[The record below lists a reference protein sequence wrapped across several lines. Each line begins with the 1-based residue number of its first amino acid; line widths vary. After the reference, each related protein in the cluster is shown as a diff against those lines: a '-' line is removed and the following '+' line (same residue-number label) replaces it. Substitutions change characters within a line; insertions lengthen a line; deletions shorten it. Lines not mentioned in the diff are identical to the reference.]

1 MQIEMNQIWD
11 NYNKYLKNQEY
22 FWITMIYVIYLMKQM
37 KMVVV
42 ILNKMN

>member
-22 FWITMIYVIYLMKQM
+22 FWIIMIYVIYLMKQM